1 MPSWAQGLTS
11 RVTHPDQPTVT
22 PTARTQ
28 ALRLGDFPTLWEAL
42 SYAAASGTGV
52 NFFDGRG
59 QLSASLSWGEIAE
72 QAEALARAF
81 AGLTLPRGSRVGI
94 VAETH
99 PDFHIAFFAARR
111 AALVPVPLPASIH
124 MGGTAPFIE
133 LLGRLLRHADA
144 KVALAT
150 EAFLPYLGEAAA
162 ADTQIPVHTI
172 AGLLAGTQGA
182 LPPLP
187 GPDEIAYV
195 QYTSG
200 STQFPRG
207 AVLTERAT
215 LRNVQGIIR
224 DGLKITERD
233 RFCSW
238 LPIYHDMGLV
248 GKVMVPMASQTSI
261 DYLGSREFA
270 MRPRLWP
277 RLISEYGG
285 TISFSPPF
293 GYELT
298 ARRLRP
304 RDAEGFSLSHWRV
317 AGCGAD
323 MIRPQ
328 VLETFAEALAPGGFK
343 AEALMPSYGM
353 AEVSLAVSFT
363 AQGTG
368 LKTDRIDRLARE
380 REGIAKPAEGPDS
393 LRFTCCGE
401 ALPGYEIEIRDPSG
415 SPCDD
420 GVLGSIFLRSP
431 STMEGYLTEAGLDRS
446 SLHGAW
452 LDTGDLGYLRAG
464 TLVVTG
470 RRKDLL
476 IVNGRNLWPQDLEL
490 TAERSA
496 EGRTGDAAAFTVEG
510 PEHDELVVLL
520 QCRERDEDKRQVLL
534 RTVRRAVQ
542 TAFGVEAQIHGVA
555 PHALPRTT
563 SGKLSRAKAK
573 QLFLDQD
580 PSLDLALGASS
591 ETP

>member
-1 MPSWAQGLTS
+1 M
-11 RVTHPDQPTVT
+11 VT
-22 PTARTQ
+22 PTEREQ
-28 ALRLGDFPTLWEAL
+28 ALRGGDFATLWEAL
-42 SYAAASGTGV
+42 SYAAGAATGA

-59 QLSASLSWGEIAE
+59 RCTAALSWGAIAE
-72 QAEALARAF
+72 AAEALAGAF
-81 AGLTLPRGSRVGI
+81 SALALPRGSRVAI

-99 PDFHIAFFAARR
+99 PNFHIAFFAARR

-124 MGGTAPFIE
+124 MGGAEPFVA
-133 LLGRLLRHADA
+133 LLARLMAHADA

-150 EAFLPYLGEAAA
+150 DAFLPYLEQARDATPSELRVGTVEAF
-162 ADTQIPVHTI
+162 
-172 AGLLAGTQGA
+172 LAGPHAA
-182 LPPLP
+182 LPEPP
-187 GPDEIAYV
+187 GPDEVAYV

-207 AVLTERAT
+207 AVLTERST
-215 LRNVQGIIR
+215 LRNVLGIIR
-224 DGLKITERD
+224 DGLKIGEQD

-238 LPIYHDMGLV
+238 LPFYHDMGLV

-261 DYLGSREFA
+261 DYLGPREFA

-277 RLISEYGG
+277 RLISDHGG

-298 ARRLRP
+298 ARRLRAQ
-304 RDAEGFSLSHWRV
+304 DAESFSLSHWRI

-328 VLETFAEALAPGGFK
+328 VLEAFAEALAPAGFRK
-343 AEALMPSYGM
+343 EALMPSYGM

-363 AQGTG
+363 APGTG
-368 LKTDRIDRLARE
+368 LHTDRIDRATRE
-380 REGIAKPAEGPDS
+380 RKGYAQPGEGPES
-393 LRFTCCGE
+393 LRFTSCGQL
-401 ALPGYEIEIRDPSG
+401 LPGYEAEIRDSKG
-415 SPCDD
+415 APCPDRTI
-420 GVLGSIFLRSP
+420 GTIFLKTP
-431 STMEGYLTEAGLDRS
+431 STMEGYLTKDGLDQS
-446 SLHGAW
+446 ALHGAW
-452 LDTGDLGYLRAG
+452 LDTGDLGYLYDG

-490 TAERSA
+490 TAERAA

-510 PEHDELVVLL
+510 PERDELVVLL
-520 QCRERDEDKRQVLL
+520 QCRERVPEKRLELL
-534 RTVRRAVQ
+534 RGVRRAVQ
-542 TAFGVEAQIHGVA
+542 TTFGVEANVQGVE

-573 QLFLDQD
+573 ALFLDKD
-580 PSLDLALGASS
+580 PSLGLAAAQLAP
-591 ETP
+591 EA